1 MFFEFGKKLGLE
13 LAGIGEMVAVRDI
26 ANSEARLKESGG
38 AFIILRGAFRRY
50 AITKQSLRERAK
62 LEFVEERLD
71 RLVIARAQ
79 GKSLPAHLDRH
90 IGDDGGEF
98 L

>member
-1 MFFEFGKKLGLE
+1 
-13 LAGIGEMVAVRDI
+13 MVAVRDI
-26 ANSEARLKESGG
+26 ANGEARLEEGGG
-38 AFIILRGAFRRY
+38 AFIILRGAFRRNSL
-50 AITKQSLRERAK
+50 TKKSLGKGAK

-79 GKSLPAHLDRH
+79 GKILPTHLDRH

-98 L
+98 LRQ